1 MESLLLTLAP
11 IILDILFGN
20 DDNSGRGYSKNN
32 NEYKWVKYLKD
43 NGYLDEIIRILYEA
57 RERYL
62 NDH

>member
-20 DDNSGRGYSKNN
+20 DDSGSGLRKNN

-43 NGYLDEIIRILYEA
+43 NGYLDEIINILYEA